1 MKKIILVLMIF
12 LFVSCYGNDE
22 EGNSVLILS
31 KRDRCENT
39 VRETGNGYD
48 PTACIIML
56 AAVYRPNKISNPQV
70 DGTLLW
76 CLNYQ
81 FEMAKCKSKSDV
93 LPPWFFG
100 DERVIG
106 FDKNWKIV

>member
-1 MKKIILVLMIF
+1 MGNGMKKIILVLMIF
-12 LFVSCYGNDE
+12 LFVSCWGNDE

-39 VRETGNGYD
+39 VREMQNGFA
-48 PTACIIML
+48 PITCIIML
-56 AAVYRPNKISNPQV
+56 AGVYRPNKISNPQV

-81 FEMAKCKSKSDV
+81 VEMKKCKSESDV
-93 LPPWFFG
+93 LPP
-100 DERVIG
+100 
-106 FDKNWKIV
+106 